1 MIETDETL
9 LQRVQR
15 LDAHDAWKEFYD
27 NYWAAIIRYGRK
39 LGLSQTQAEDVLQ
52 ETMVDLMRIL
62 PKFTYE
68 PNRGKFRNFLFTI
81 VHRKALRVFRRLTV
95 ESNVPWEFAE
105 KSEKMANSNPN
116 AADMIEAQRRWK
128 ESIYET
134 ALSRLRNDRSVEPST
149 WEIFEAYV
157 VKKRPCSEVAKSFGV
172 KPNAVYQIK
181 NRLLRRIRADVTRQL
196 RNSGTDS
203 EDPISFEVLLQ

>member
-15 LDAHDAWKEFYD
+15 LDAHDAWKEFYE

-39 LGLSQTQAEDVLQ
+39 LGLSDTQAQDVLQ

-68 PNRGKFRNFLFTI
+68 SSKGKFRNFLLTI
-81 VHRKALRVFRRLTV
+81 VHRKAMGVFRRAARDT
-95 ESNVPWEFAE
+95 NIPWDSASPIEIQEFKQATL
-105 KSEKMANSNPN
+105 N
-116 AADMIEAQRRWK
+116 AQQLQLWR
-128 ESIYET
+128 ESIYEEALA
-134 ALSRLRNDRSVEPST
+134 ALSKSPDIEPKT
-149 WEIFEAYV
+149 WAVFEAYV
-157 VKKRPCSEVAKSFGV
+157 VKKRPVTEVAEEFGL

-181 NRLLRRIRADVTRQL
+181 NRLNRRLKARVEHINEEASRPPNGAL
-196 RNSGTDS
+196 
-203 EDPISFEVLLQ
+203 